1 MNYRKQRRVRESI
14 GWAVALSV
22 GFHLLLCA
30 LFVLNVFNINLG
42 DESTTPEIQPPVK
55 EDDFEVTAVFE
66 EDLEPEPEKITEPEP
81 EPEPEE
87 VAELKPEPEPVPEEV
102 VEIIPEPEPE
112 EVAELE
118 PEPEPEEEQEEKET
132 AELPPVDLNKLAVV
146 QETNDELPVDAKHIS
161 DQANKVDEET
171 VAEQTSMEEV
181 EKPDEENANP
191 MADAMAPTDPDEEDD
206 IKAEDVILETAM
218 PKAPVFN
225 EPVVPAPAMVVQSKA
240 EKLKNERAE
249 EAIEKLE
256 EIVEVEEGIGEV
268 EKREPQEARDPK
280 PAEVAKSEPPTP
292 AQKPEKKF
300 DPKSLFQADI
310 KDYEKVFGGTDNK
323 LREREH
329 VDPKKRRLLKDW
341 KDKEDVMR
349 ASLENFVQHV
359 KPGNHTGVNASPAV
373 YASYLARIH
382 RRIHERYANDFIYH
396 ATHNIPGSH
405 PLNRMDLNTL
415 VEIVIDAKS
424 GTIEQT
430 NIIRSSGE
438 TLFDAETVLVTRGIG
453 RHPNPPDEIVSKDG
467 RVYVHWNFWR
477 DSRQCGTF
485 GAAVYLLNE

>member
-1 MNYRKQRRVRESI
+1 MNYRKQRRVRGSI
-14 GWAVALSV
+14 GWAVTLSV
-22 GFHLLLCA
+22 GFHLLLCV
-30 LFVLNVFNINLG
+30 LFVLNVFNISKG
-42 DESTTPEIQPPVK
+42 EESTTPETKPPVK
-55 EDDFEVTAVFE
+55 EEEFEVTAVFE
-66 EDLEPEPEKITEPEP
+66 DELEPEPEEVAEEEPEEVAELEPEP
-81 EPEPEE
+81 EPEPEIIE
-87 VAELKPEPEPVPEEV
+87 EL
-102 VEIIPEPEPE
+102 PEPEPE

-118 PEPEPEEEQEEKET
+118 PEPEPEPEEEQEETEA

-146 QETNDELPVDAKHIS
+146 QETNDELPVDAAHIS
-161 DQANKVDEET
+161 DQANKVDEEM
-171 VAEQTSMEEV
+171 VAEETSMEEV
-181 EKPDEENANP
+181 EKPEEENANP
-191 MADAMAPTDPDEEDD
+191 MADAMAPTEPAEEDD
-206 IKAEDVILETAM
+206 IKADDVMLETAM
-218 PKAPVFN
+218 PQAPVVN

-240 EKLKNERAE
+240 EQLKAERAE

-256 EIVEVEEGIGEV
+256 EIVEVEEGIGEA
-268 EKREPQEARDPK
+268 EKLEPQEARDPK
-280 PAEVAKSEPPTP
+280 PAVAESEAPTP
-292 AQKPEKKF
+292 VQKPEKKF

-310 KDYEKVFGGTDNK
+310 NDYEKVFGGTDNQ
-323 LREREH
+323 LRERER
-329 VDPKKRRLLKDW
+329 VDPKARRLLKDW

-349 ASLENFVQHV
+349 ASIENFVQHV

-382 RRIHERYANDFIYH
+382 RRIHARYANDFIYH

-415 VEIVIDAKS
+415 VEIVIDAKT
-424 GTIEQT
+424 GAIEQT

-438 TLFDAETVLVTRGIG
+438 TLFDAETVLVSRSIG

-485 GAAVYLLNE
+485 GAAIYLLNE

>member
-1 MNYRKQRRVRESI
+1 MNYRKQYRVRGSI

-22 GFHLLLCA
+22 GFHLLLCT
-30 LFVLNVFNINLG
+30 LFILNVFKIDLG
-42 DESTTPEIQPPVK
+42 EDSATPEILPPVK
-55 EDDFEVTAVFE
+55 EEDFEVTAVFE
-66 EDLEPEPEKITEPEP
+66 DDL
-81 EPEPEE
+81 
-87 VAELKPEPEPVPEEV
+87 EPVPEEV
-102 VEIIPEPEPE
+102 IEQEPEKIAELVPEPKPDPEVVEELPEPEPE
-112 EVAELE
+112 VVAELE
-118 PEPEPEEEQEEKET
+118 PEPEPEQQEEQEEQEA

-146 QETNDELPVDAKHIS
+146 QETNDELPVDAANIS
-161 DQANKVDEET
+161 DKANKVDEET
-171 VAEQTSMEEV
+171 VAEETSMEEV

-191 MADAMAPTDPDEEDD
+191 MADAMEPADPAEEDD

-240 EKLKNERAE
+240 EQLKAERAE
-249 EAIEKLE
+249 EAVEKLE
-256 EIVEVEEGIGEV
+256 EIVEVEEGFGEV
-268 EKREPQEARDPK
+268 EQREPQEARDPK
-280 PAEVAKSEPPTP
+280 LAVAESEPPTP
-292 AQKPEKKF
+292 TQKSEKKF
-300 DPKSLFQADI
+300 DPKSLFQTDI
-310 KDYEKVFGGTDNK
+310 NDYEKVFGGTDNK

-415 VEIVIDAKS
+415 IEIVIDAKT
-424 GTIEQT
+424 GEIEQT

-477 DSRQCGTF
+477 DNRQCGTF
-485 GAAVYLLNE
+485 GAAIYLLNQ